1 MYEQGEF
8 RKFLLAIFVTL
19 VNAGIVLTAMLSPD
33 TNGMNYAAFTFA
45 VGTETLMIQYYF
57 RTKSPGDPMAPPA
70 KKKPKTDK
78 PD

>member
-8 RKFLLAIFVTL
+8 RKFLLAIFVTCANL
-19 VNAGIVLTAMLSPD
+19 AIVLVAILSPD

-45 VGTETLMIQYYF
+45 AGVETLMIQYYF